1 MNEPEENQKEKKAL
15 VLLHEEPGELLRLR
29 LTNRSSDRAA
39 MYKVKTTAPKRYRV
53 NPNAAQIE
61 PGATVEVKGALAN
74 PTPPPAPA
82 LTLTPRP
89 RRQCCC
95 WPWSSTRTRPSAGT
109 AS

>member
-1 MNEPEENQKEKKAL
+1 
-15 VLLHEEPGELLRLR
+15 
-29 LTNRSSDRAA
+29 

-74 PTPPPAPA
+74 PPPPPAPA

>member
-1 MNEPEENQKEKKAL
+1 
-15 VLLHEEPGELLRLR
+15 
-29 LTNRSSDRAA
+29 

-53 NPNAAQIE
+53 NPNAAEIE
-61 PGATVEVKGALAN
+61 PGATVEVKGPLPI
-74 PTPPPAPA
+74 PTLPRAA
-82 LTLTPRP
+82 LTPRP

>member
-1 MNEPEENQKEKKAL
+1 
-15 VLLHEEPGELLRLR
+15 
-29 LTNRSSDRAA
+29 

-61 PGATVEVKGALAN
+61 AGATVEVKGALAN

>member
-1 MNEPEENQKEKKAL
+1 
-15 VLLHEEPGELLRLR
+15 
-29 LTNRSSDRAA
+29 

-74 PTPPPAPA
+74 PTPPPTPA